1 MRESNRDSFGNSF
14 GVLVALAGSAVGLG
28 NIWRF
33 PYLVGENGGAAF
45 IILYVIFAL
54 FLSLPIMFCEFVIGR
69 RSQVNAVS
77 SFSKL
82 HPGGHWNLVGF
93 LGVLSAFVITS
104 FYCVIGGWGVKYFL
118 KALLFEFKA
127 DAAIDYSQMF
137 VNTASSVWPPIIYMA
152 IFFLISAA
160 IVSSGVKNGIEKCS
174 KIMMPVLFILM
185 IAIAVCSML
194 LPGANVGIRYI
205 FRPDFSVVTGKTVIA
220 AMGQAFFSLSL
231 GMGIVLTY
239 ASYVKRDE
247 NIIRSSLLTIS
258 FDTLFALIASCAI
271 MPAVFAFGFEPSAG
285 PGLVFITLPKLFS
298 QMPAGGIAAIV
309 FFFAFLLAAMTS
321 AISLLEVVVAFVVER
336 FNCSRKKA
344 VAVLSIIF
352 LSVASLNSLSQ
363 GVLSDIKIFGMNI
376 LDFFDYIS
384 ANFMMTIG
392 AFFIVIFVGWKLGK
406 EAFQDEL
413 TNGGSLNIPQ
423 KFVDSIFVIIKY
435 IAPLVIFAIVACSL

>member
-1 MRESNRDSFGNSF
+1 MKESNRDSFGNSF

-54 FLSLPIMFCEFVIGR
+54 FLSLPIMFSEFVIGR
-69 RSQVNAVS
+69 RSQANAVTA
-77 SFSKL
+77 FSKL
-82 HPGGHWNLVGF
+82 CPGRHWNLVGF
-93 LGVLSAFVITS
+93 LGVLTAFVITS
-104 FYCVIGGWGVKYFL
+104 FYSVIGGWGINYFL
-118 KALLFEFKA
+118 KSLLFEFKA
-127 DAAIDYSQMF
+127 DAALDYSQMF
-137 VNTASSVWPPIIYMA
+137 SSTVSSVWPPIIYMA

-174 KIMMPVLFILM
+174 KIMMPVLFFLM
-185 IAIAVCSML
+185 IAIAICSML
-194 LPGANVGIRYI
+194 LPGANAGIRYI
-205 FRPDFSVVTGKTVIA
+205 FKPDFSAVTGKTVMA

-239 ASYVKRDE
+239 ASYVKKSE
-247 NIIRSSLLTIS
+247 SIIRSSLLTIV

-336 FNCSRKKA
+336 FKCSRKKA
-344 VAVLSIIF
+344 VAVLSVIF
-352 LSVASLNSLSQ
+352 LSVASVNSLSQ
-363 GVLSDIKIFGMNI
+363 GMLSDFKLFGMAT
-376 LDFFDYIS
+376 LDFCDYIS

-392 AFFIVIFVGWKLGK
+392 ALFIVIFVGWKLGK
-406 EAFQDEL
+406 EAFKDEL
-413 TNGGSLNIPQ
+413 TNGGTLRVSFR
-423 KFVDSIFVIIKY
+423 FVDVIFFIIRYIAPIVIFVII
-435 IAPLVIFAIVACSL
+435 ACSL

>member
-1 MRESNRDSFGNSF
+1 
-14 GVLVALAGSAVGLG
+14 
-28 NIWRF
+28 
-33 PYLVGENGGAAF
+33 
-45 IILYVIFAL
+45 
-54 FLSLPIMFCEFVIGR
+54 
-69 RSQVNAVS
+69 
-77 SFSKL
+77 
-82 HPGGHWNLVGF
+82 
-93 LGVLSAFVITS
+93 
-104 FYCVIGGWGVKYFL
+104 
-118 KALLFEFKA
+118 
-127 DAAIDYSQMF
+127 
-137 VNTASSVWPPIIYMA
+137 MA

-298 QMPAGGIAAIV
+298 QMPAGGVAAIV

-321 AISLLEVVVAFVVER
+321 AISLLEVVVAFVVEK
-336 FNCSRKKA
+336 FKCSRRKA

-352 LSVASLNSLSQ
+352 LSVASINSLSQ
-363 GVLSDIKIFGMNI
+363 GVLSDIKLFGMNI

-406 EAFQDEL
+406 EAFRDEL
-413 TNGGSLNIPQ
+413 TNGGSLGIPQ
-423 KFVDSIFVIIKY
+423 KFVDIIFFIIKY
-435 IAPLVIFAIVACSL
+435 IAPLIIFAIVAYSL

>member
-1 MRESNRDSFGNSF
+1 MKDTNRDSFGNSF

-54 FLSLPIMFCEFVIGR
+54 FLSLPIMFSEFVIGR
-69 RSQVNAVS
+69 RSQANAVTA
-77 SFSKL
+77 FSKL
-82 HPGGHWNLVGF
+82 CPGKHWNLAGF
-93 LGVLSAFVITS
+93 LGVMTAFVITS
-104 FYCVIGGWGVKYFL
+104 FYSVIGGWGVNYFL
-118 KALLFEFKA
+118 KSLLFEFRA
-127 DAAIDYSQMF
+127 DAGIDYSQMF
-137 VNTASSVWPPIIYMA
+137 SSTVTSVWPPIIYMA

-174 KIMMPVLFILM
+174 KIMMPVLFFLM
-185 IAIAVCSML
+185 IAIAVCSVL
-194 LPGANVGIRYI
+194 LPGANAGIRYI
-205 FRPDFSVVTGKTVIA
+205 FHPDFSAVTGKTVMA

-239 ASYVKRDE
+239 ASYVKKDE
-247 NIIRSSLLTIS
+247 SIIRSSLLTIS

-321 AISLLEVVVAFVVER
+321 AISLLEVVVAFVVEK
-336 FNCSRKKA
+336 FKCSRKTA
-344 VAVLSIIF
+344 VGILSIIF
-352 LSVASLNSLSQ
+352 LSIASVNSLSQ
-363 GVLSDIKIFGMNI
+363 GVLSDFKIFGMTT
-376 LDFFDYIS
+376 LDFCDFIS

-392 AFFIVIFVGWKLGK
+392 ALFIVIFVGWKLGK
-406 EAFQDEL
+406 PAFQDEL
-413 TNGGSLNIPQ
+413 TNGGTLRISKRFLN
-423 KFVDSIFVIIKY
+423 VIFFIIRY
-435 IAPLVIFAIVACSL
+435 IAPLVIISIIACSL

>member
-1 MRESNRDSFGNSF
+1 MKDTNRDSFGNSF

-54 FLSLPIMFCEFVIGR
+54 FLSLPIMFSEFVIGR
-69 RSQVNAVS
+69 RSQANAVTA
-77 SFSKL
+77 FSKL
-82 HPGGHWNLVGF
+82 CPGKHWNLVGF
-93 LGVLSAFVITS
+93 LGVMTAFVITS
-104 FYCVIGGWGVKYFL
+104 FYSVIGGWGVNYFL
-118 KALLFEFKA
+118 KSLLFEFRA
-127 DAAIDYSQMF
+127 DAGIDYSQMF
-137 VNTASSVWPPIIYMA
+137 SSTVTSVWPPIIYMA

-174 KIMMPVLFILM
+174 KIMMPVLFFLM
-185 IAIAVCSML
+185 IAIAVCSVL
-194 LPGANVGIRYI
+194 LPGANAGIRYI
-205 FRPDFSVVTGKTVIA
+205 FHPDFSAVTGKTVMA

-239 ASYVKRDE
+239 ASYVKKDE
-247 NIIRSSLLTIS
+247 SIIRSSLLTIS

-321 AISLLEVVVAFVVER
+321 AISLLEVVVAFVVEK
-336 FNCSRKKA
+336 FKCSRKTA
-344 VAVLSIIF
+344 VGILSIIF
-352 LSVASLNSLSQ
+352 LSIASVNSLSQ
-363 GVLSDIKIFGMNI
+363 GVLSDFKIFGMTT
-376 LDFFDYIS
+376 LDFCDFIS

-392 AFFIVIFVGWKLGK
+392 ALFIVIFVGWKLGK
-406 EAFQDEL
+406 PAFQDEL
-413 TNGGSLNIPQ
+413 TNGGTLRISKRFLN
-423 KFVDSIFVIIKY
+423 VIFFIIRY
-435 IAPLVIFAIVACSL
+435 IAPLVIISIIACSL